1 MQKKLKYK
9 KIKLF
14 IDFDGTI
21 TTKDIGNDFF
31 MHYLG
36 VEQFQQCYNKLV
48 NSEVD
53 IKTYWRLVA
62 EKLIMVNNIS
72 IVNNQIILPD
82 FDKYIANIEIDNYF
96 TKFIELIEKINH
108 NFTVT
113 NLSESNSTNLI
124 TTQII
129 SDGFDIYI
137 RPILDFYNINIKY
150 YANKLTY
157 NSTTNQI
164 TPIFN
169 LENEGCKC
177 SSASCKQNLMLQIY
191 QEDNLLIYIGDGASD
206 YCPVEKCD
214 IVFAKGKL
222 SKYCNENNIPHYN
235 FQNFFEI
242 MSIFNKMFI
251 EKKIPVKIR
260 NHANIK
266 RKLVFEIE

>member
-9 KIKLF
+9 NIKLF

-31 MHYLG
+31 IHYLG
-36 VEQFQQCYNKLV
+36 NELFQQCYIQLV
-48 NSEVD
+48 NSEID
-53 IKTYWRLVA
+53 IKSYWRLVA
-62 EKLIMVNNIS
+62 GKLGEIKDS
-72 IVNNQIILPD
+72 STHNNQIILPD
-82 FDKYIANIEIDNYF
+82 FENYISKIEIDNYF
-96 TKFIELIEKINH
+96 VKFIDLIDKIN
-108 NFTVT
+108 NT
-113 NLSESNSTNLI
+113 LSIPAHKISTL
-124 TTQII
+124 II

-137 RPILDFYNINIKY
+137 EPILNLHNINLKY
-150 YANKLTY
+150 YANKLRI
-157 NSTTNQI
+157 NEKTNQI

-169 LENEGCKC
+169 LENEACNCK
-177 SSASCKQNLMLQIY
+177 SASCKQNLMLQNY
-191 QEDNLLIYIGDGASD
+191 QEDDLLIYIGDGASD

-235 FQNFFEI
+235 FHNFFEI

-251 EKKIPVKIR
+251 DKKIPVKIR
-260 NHANIK
+260 NQANVK